1 MRFKL
6 LILASFLLLA
16 FFALNAQSQDEAN
29 SVDQYLNA
37 SNGLIDTS
45 TSRDTPQLSRAS
57 QVGQKGKDILSQQI
71 GGKLTKG
78 ALTPQESRN
87 QDQDR
92 TITQPVVMDNTT
104 SAQSEPVE
112 VPSISG
118 TWYLELVDNT
128 SRNATLILLQSSS
141 GAVYGKGTISQG
153 NDTFTAAAS
162 GSIAGD
168 ALSLDLVP
176 LEKLSLYKIA
186 LTVGADSAT
195 GGYDLYSPDSV
206 ASVTGTANA
215 MKIS

>member
-16 FFALNAQSQDEAN
+16 FFALNAQSQDEAT

-71 GGKLTKG
+71 GGKLTTG

-87 QDQDR
+87 QDQ

-104 SAQSEPVE
+104 PVQSEPAE

-186 LTVGADSAT
+186 LTVGADSAA

-206 ASVTGTANA
+206 APVTGRASA

>member
-1 MRFKL
+1 MRFRL

-16 FFALNAQSQDEAN
+16 FFALNAQSQDEAT

-45 TSRDTPQLSRAS
+45 TRYTPQLSRAS

-71 GGKLTKG
+71 GGKLTTG
-78 ALTPQESRN
+78 SLTPQEARN
-87 QDQDR
+87 QDQAE
-92 TITQPVVMDNTT
+92 TIPQSVVMHNTT
-104 SAQSEPVE
+104 PVQSEPTE

-141 GAVYGKGTISQG
+141 GAVYGKGTITQG

>member
-1 MRFKL
+1 MRFKI

-16 FFALNAQSQDEAN
+16 FFALNAQSQDEAT
-29 SVDQYLNA
+29 SVDQYIDA
-37 SNGLIDTS
+37 SNGLIN
-45 TSRDTPQLSRAS
+45 TSRDSPQLSRAS

-71 GGKLTKG
+71 GGKLTTV
-78 ALTPQESRN
+78 ALTPQEARD
-87 QDQDR
+87 QDQ
-92 TITQPVVMDNTT
+92 TITRPVVVDNTT
-104 SAQSEPVE
+104 PVQSEPAE

-153 NDTFTAAAS
+153 TDTFTAAAS

-195 GGYDLYSPDSV
+195 GSYDLYSPDSV